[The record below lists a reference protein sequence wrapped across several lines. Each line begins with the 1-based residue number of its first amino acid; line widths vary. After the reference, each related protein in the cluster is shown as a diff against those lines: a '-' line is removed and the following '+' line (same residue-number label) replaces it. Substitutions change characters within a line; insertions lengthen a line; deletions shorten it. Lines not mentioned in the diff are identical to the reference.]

1 MAVTRYGSS
10 ALADIGAQGFA
21 RRLSLDC
28 LQARRA
34 AISTGDNHLLRFTLS
49 GGKATQ
55 YALYRRQGG
64 GLVQVDDVHVVPTGV
79 DVTTAGAVDVEF
91 TFTGD
96 ALASYAITVAAP
108 DRTRTVAVSQAT
120 GKALVQ

>member
-1 MAVTRYGSS
+1 
-10 ALADIGAQGFA
+10 LI
-21 RRLSLDC
+21 
-28 LQARRA
+28 
-34 AISTGDNHLLRFTLS
+34 
-49 GGKATQ
+49 
-55 YALYRRQGG
+55 
-64 GLVQVDDVHVVPTGV
+64 QVDTVHVVPADV

-108 DRTRTVAVSQAT
+108 DRTRTVTVSQAT